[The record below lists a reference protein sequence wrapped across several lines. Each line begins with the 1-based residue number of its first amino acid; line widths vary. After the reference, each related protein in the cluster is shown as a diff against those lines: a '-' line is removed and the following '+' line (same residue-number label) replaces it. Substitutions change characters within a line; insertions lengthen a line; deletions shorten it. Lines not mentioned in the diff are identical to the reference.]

1 MNEDITRALRAQRGS
16 LVRRLER
23 RLDKPLA
30 VLGLVWLLLLI
41 VELTRGLTPF
51 LTDLGYAI
59 WAIFIADFAFKL
71 ALAPDRLRYLRH
83 NWLTALSLALPAVR
97 AVRVLRFA
105 RAARG
110 LRGLRLLKLLGS
122 WNRGMRALGA
132 TMHRR
137 GFGYVMLLTLLVLA
151 SGAAGMYAF
160 ERGIAAERGLD
171 DYGTAL
177 WWTAMILVTMG
188 SEYWPR
194 TPEGRL
200 LCLVLALY
208 GFTIFGYVTATLA
221 TFFMGRDTEAE
232 AARAGQLRAEIAA
245 LRAQLRERS
254 QGTAGSGGGV
264 E

>member
-1 MNEDITRALRAQRGS
+1 MNEDIEREIRTQRGS
-16 LVRRLER
+16 LVRRLEL

-30 VLGLVWLLLLI
+30 VLGLVWLVLLI

-51 LTDLGYAI
+51 LQQLGYAI
-59 WAIFIADFAFKL
+59 WGIFIVDFALKL
-71 ALAPDRLRYLRH
+71 VLAPEKPAFLRR
-83 NWLTALSLALPAVR
+83 NWLTALSLALPALR
-97 AVRVLRFA
+97 AVRVLRLV
-105 RAARG
+105 RATRA
-110 LRGLRLLKLLGS
+110 LRGLRLLRLLGS
-122 WNRGMRALGA
+122 WNRGMRALGM
-132 TMHRR
+132 TMRQR

-160 ERGIAAERGLD
+160 ERGLGGERGLD

-208 GFTIFGYVTATLA
+208 GFSIFGYVTATLA
-221 TFFMGRDTEAE
+221 TFFIGRDAAAE
-232 AARAGQLRAEIAA
+232 AARTGQLRAELAR
-245 LRAQLRERS
+245 LRAELQRRDE
-254 QGTAGSGGGV
+254 APASGRGV